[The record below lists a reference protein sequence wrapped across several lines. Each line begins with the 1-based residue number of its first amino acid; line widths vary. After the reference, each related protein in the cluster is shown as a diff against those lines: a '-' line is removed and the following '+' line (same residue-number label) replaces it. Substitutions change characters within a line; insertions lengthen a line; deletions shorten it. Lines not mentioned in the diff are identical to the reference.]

1 MKLKDIIVEQVAI
14 THGQSQS
21 KGVLNHPPKFNID
34 YIGSL
39 TARKV
44 TRKYI
49 VDTLRRFVENSVL
62 VDLGEGFY
70 RFKSDAELGKI
81 KPGFM
86 VSYAYECLQREQTR

>member
-1 MKLKDIIVEQVAI
+1 MKLKDIITEKVAK

-21 KGVLNHPPKFNID
+21 KGPLNHPPKFNID

-39 TARKV
+39 TARRI

-49 VDTLRRFVENSVL
+49 VDTLRRFVENDVL

-70 RFKSDAELGKI
+70 RFKSNAELGKI

-86 VSYAYECLQREQTR
+86 VEYIYDKGY